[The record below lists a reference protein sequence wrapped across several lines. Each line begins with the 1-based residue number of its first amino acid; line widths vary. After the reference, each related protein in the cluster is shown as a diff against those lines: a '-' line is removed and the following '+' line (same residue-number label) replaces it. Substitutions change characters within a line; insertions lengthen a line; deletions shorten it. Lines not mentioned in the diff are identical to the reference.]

1 MFYQDEY
8 TRPLLENLMPWKEPG
23 KGDKDPWKSGG
34 EQPPDLEEIFKNV
47 SGRLQSIFG
56 GGSGKSNGTTKGGY
70 AGSGGAF
77 SLILLLIIF
86 WVGWDSV
93 HIIDEAENGV
103 VLRFGKY
110 SRMLQP
116 GFNLTLPRPFETLT
130 KVNINNVRVVEDRGH
145 MLTGDE
151 NLVEFV
157 YKVQYRINNA
167 QHFLFNVRDPEL
179 TLRQA
184 AESALRESV
193 GTNTLDAI
201 LEGTARTKV
210 RIETQRVLQETLD
223 LYGAGLQVTEF
234 NLVDVN
240 VPMQVRESYSDVI
253 RAREDRE
260 RFKEEA
266 RVHANSVIP
275 GARGTA
281 ARIEQEAA
289 GYRAATIALAEGEAS
304 RFLQVLAE
312 YQLAPAITRKRMYLE
327 TMENVMMRNKKVFL
341 DIESSGNILYLPLD
355 QAANGVNPSRI
366 VPPINPTGTTGV
378 DSPGG
383 SGTTRGKS
391 REGRR

>member
-1 MFYQDEY
+1 
-8 TRPLLENLMPWKEPG
+8 MPWKEPG
-23 KGDKDPWKSGG
+23 KGDKDPWKSNGD
-34 EQPPDLEEIFKNV
+34 QPPDLEEIFGNV
-47 SGRLQSIFG
+47 SKRLQSLFG
-56 GGSGKSNGTTKGGY
+56 GGGKSSGTSDGGSSG
-70 AGSGGAF
+70 GSGGAF
-77 SLILLLIIF
+77 SLVLLLIIF

-93 HIIDEAENGV
+93 HVIDEAEKGV

-110 SRMLQP
+110 ARTLDP
-116 GFNLTLPRPFETLT
+116 GFNMTLPRPFETLT
-130 KVNINNVRVVEDRGH
+130 KVNVNNVRVVEDRGH
-145 MLTGDE
+145 MLTEDE
-151 NLVEFV
+151 NLVEFI

-167 QHFLFNVRDPEL
+167 QHFLFEVRDPEI

-184 AESALRESV
+184 AESALREAV

-201 LEGTARTKV
+201 LEGNARTLV

-223 LYGAGLQVTEF
+223 LYQAGLQVTEF

-275 GARGTA
+275 AARGTA

-304 RFLQVLAE
+304 RFSQVLTE
-312 YQLAPAITRKRMYLE
+312 YQLAPEITRKRLYLE
-327 TMENVMMRNKKVFL
+327 TMESVYSRNRKVFL
-341 DIESSGNILYLPLD
+341 DVDSSGNILYLPLD
-355 QAANGVNPSRI
+355 QTGGGINPSSI
-366 VPPINPTGTTGV
+366 LPPVKTPVNKGQ
-378 DSPGG
+378 DSTPGPR
-383 SGTTRGKS
+383 SKT